1 MLGWLVRVGT
11 ASIAVSAVSGLAFAS
26 ENLPPLRVD
35 PALLGASP
43 LRLPP
48 PLPAPA
54 SASAPSLGVPTQTSP
69 PPATAV
75 RAEPVV
81 AVSPAV
87 SSAPAPAAA
96 PLAATGPATPPPTV
110 AERAAL
116 APLYSAHV
124 AAGTLPPPRTTKQTE
139 PIDKKSAPTS
149 VTARNISGINEV
161 EMVATG
167 AVVLRRADDT
177 LEAERIVF
185 RQDEDEVEAIGA
197 VRLTSPDSVIS
208 GPRLRM
214 RMADNTGEFEAPAY
228 TIRSQPKEVPEP
240 ALTMAGLP
248 AVGPD
253 GKVFATT
260 GRMLPRPPVTAS
272 GAAAILEFRGEDQ
285 YRLKDATYS
294 TCAAPQRDWEV
305 VVNELDLD
313 YTTATGTARNAT
325 VRFMDVP
332 LFYTPWLSFP
342 LNNERKSGLLTPTVG
357 STSKSGIEVTTPW
370 YWNIAPN
377 IDATIAP
384 RLMSKR
390 GLQLNTELRYLNYNY
405 SGQARVEYL
414 QDDNLAKR
422 DRYGYALIHN
432 QALGHGFS
440 AALNLNGVSD
450 DHYFS
455 DLSTRVAAVSQGN
468 LLRQG
473 VLSYGGPWYS
483 ATLNLQTYQTL
494 QTEQN
499 LPTPYRRLPQLTGT
513 ANRYDL
519 PLGLAFNLNAE
530 YVNYDHP
537 TELLGKRTT
546 LYPQLSLPLN
556 TAAFWLTPKVGL
568 HATQYQLS
576 GQERLAVTDYRKTV
590 ATQQN
595 RAVPIFSVDGGFV
608 MERDTN
614 LFGRTLQQTLEPRAY
629 YLYVPTRDQSSIPVF
644 DTGIASFNYAQMF
657 AENRYAGG
665 DRIANANQLTL
676 ALTSRLLDPASGA
689 ELLRGTLGYLQYFA
703 EQDVI
708 LPGEVARTS
717 RSADLLAAL
726 SGLVLPKT
734 YADLG
739 VQYNPRENRT
749 ERLTVGGRYH
759 PVPGTIFNAG
769 YRYSRDLLGQIDISG
784 QMPLAGGWH
793 AVGRYNYS
801 TKERRIIETIAGLE
815 YNAGCW
821 VGRFVVQRL
830 ATIAD
835 KPTSALF
842 LQLELNDFSRIGS
855 NPLELLRRN
864 IPGYGV
870 INQPTADP
878 VFAAY

>member
-1 MLGWLVRVGT
+1 MLLANKRRGREVLVWLARGAWVGA
-11 ASIAVSAVSGLAFAS
+11 ASMAASGLACAS
-26 ENLPPLRVD
+26 ENLPPLRID
-35 PALLGASP
+35 PALLGA
-43 LRLPP
+43 P
-48 PLPAPA
+48 PLKSPAPPRPAAAPAPA
-54 SASAPSLGVPTQTSP
+54 STSAST
-69 PPATAV
+69 
-75 RAEPVV
+75 
-81 AVSPAV
+81 
-87 SSAPAPAAA
+87 SAPAPTSASQAAVGA
-96 PLAATGPATPPPTV
+96 ATPPPAV
-110 AERAAL
+110 AERPAI

-124 AAGTLPPPRTTKQTE
+124 AAGTLLPPPRTTKQKE
-139 PIDKKSAPTS
+139 PIDKQSAPTS

-161 EMVATG
+161 EMIATG
-167 AVVLRRADDT
+167 DVVLRRADDT

-185 RQDEDEVEAIGA
+185 RQDQDEVEAFGA
-197 VRLTSPDSVIS
+197 VRLTSPDSVIT
-208 GPRLRM
+208 GPRLRL
-214 RMADNTGEFEAPAY
+214 RMADSTGEFESPAY

-260 GRMLPRPPVTAS
+260 GRMLPRAPVTAS
-272 GAAAILEFRGEDQ
+272 GSASILEFRGEDQ

-294 TCAAPQRDWEV
+294 TCTAQQRDWEV
-305 VVNELDLD
+305 VVDQLDLD
-313 YTTATGTARNAT
+313 YTTATGTARSAT
-325 VRFMDVP
+325 VRFLDVP

-342 LNNERKSGLLTPTVG
+342 LNNERKTGLLTPTIG
-357 STSKSGIEVTTPW
+357 STSKSGIEVTAPW

-377 IDATIAP
+377 MDATIAP

-390 GLQLNTELRYLNYNY
+390 GLQLNTEFRYLNYGY

-432 QALGHGFS
+432 QVLGHGFS

-450 DHYFS
+450 DRYFS

-473 VLSYGGPWYS
+473 VLSYAGPWYG
-483 ATLNLQTYQTL
+483 ATMNLQTYQTL
-494 QTEQN
+494 QTEQH

-513 ANRYDL
+513 ANRHDL
-519 PLGLAFNLNAE
+519 PLGLAFNLSAE
-530 YVNYDHP
+530 YVNFDHP
-537 TELLGKRTT
+537 TELLGKRST

-568 HATQYQLS
+568 HSTQYQLS

-590 ATQQN
+590 ATQQS
-595 RAVPIFSVDGGFV
+595 RALPIFSVDGGFV
-608 MERDTN
+608 MERDTR
-614 LFGRTLQQTLEPRAY
+614 LFGRALLQTLEPRAY
-629 YLYVPTRDQSSIPVF
+629 YLYVPTRDQGTLPIF
-644 DTGIASFNYAQMF
+644 DAGIASFNYAQMF

-676 ALTSRLLDPASGA
+676 AVTSRLLDPVSGA
-689 ELLRGTLGYLQYFA
+689 ELMRATLGHLQYFTVQA
-703 EQDVI
+703 VT
-708 LPGEVARTS
+708 LPGEIARTS
-717 RSADLLAAL
+717 RSADILAAL
-726 SGLVLPKT
+726 SGLVMPKT

-739 VQYNPRENRT
+739 WQYNPRDSRT

-759 PVPGTIFNAG
+759 PAPGMIFNAG
-769 YRYSRDLLGQIDISG
+769 YRYARDLLGQIDISG
-784 QMPLAGGWH
+784 QMPLTGGWH

-842 LQLELNDFSRIGS
+842 VQLELNDFSRIGS

-878 VFAAY
+878 VFAAH